1 MRADRKKV
9 EPLLKTAR
17 GQVDA
22 VLKMVADDRYC
33 IEIINQ
39 ILACEALLKKAR
51 KIVLKG
57 HIDGCVQ
64 QAISSDNEQD
74 RTEKLEEIIKLLEK
88 MDK

>member
-17 GQVDA
+17 GQVEA
-22 VLKMVADDRYC
+22 VLKMVNDDRYC

-51 KIVLKG
+51 KMVLKA

-88 MDK
+88 TDK